1 MKTTFN
7 DVLDALIVNA
17 NRNWDDGAPPE
28 LEFHAIYC
36 LLNEAVKESKTR
48 EAVKEA
54 YKGAGYFSL
63 HWHADDIYYKAA
75 EMGVTL
81 TQQEVDGIADE
92 IEGESDCEQG
102 INWDTIAY
110 HINNN
115 K

>member
-17 NRNWDDGAPPE
+17 NRDWADGAPPE

-54 YKGAGYFSL
+54 YRGAGYFGL
-63 HWHADDIYYKAA
+63 HWCMDDIIGRAADRGRDLTQEQAEAIADDI
-75 EMGVTL
+75 
-81 TQQEVDGIADE
+81 
-92 IEGESDCEQG
+92 ESSGDCVVG
-102 INWDTIAY
+102 INWDTIDY
-110 HINNN
+110 YINLEP
-115 K
+115 

>member
-36 LLNEAVKESKTR
+36 LLNEAVKEAKTR

-54 YKGAGYFSL
+54 YKGAGYFGL
-63 HWHADDIYYKAA
+63 HWHTDDIAAMAEQMGRSITQEEAEAVADDI
-75 EMGVTL
+75 ERNG
-81 TQQEVDGIADE
+81 
-92 IEGESDCEQG
+92 DCENG
-102 INWDTIAY
+102 ITWYTIEA
-110 HINNN
+110 HLNR
-115 K
+115 